1 MERAS
6 SKHSP
11 RVDDEMASEVR
22 GIVQGAAGGRV
33 QEWKMPEPAGEDQP
47 DGAVVP
53 GGYGRGEPAGVG
65 NPQSE
70 EFSRFGTYLGRA
82 FPGDREALIAS
93 ARTLSAPDEVLQRL
107 AALPPG
113 TSFRNA
119 AEVWAAVS
127 QAG

>member
-11 RVDDEMASEVR
+11 RVDDEMAQEVR
-22 GIVQGAAGGRV
+22 GIVQGTAGGRA
-33 QEWKMPEPAGEDQP
+33 QEWKMPEPPGEDQP
-47 DGAVVP
+47 GPTVAPD
-53 GGYGRGEPAGVG
+53 GGYGRGEYAGVG
-65 NPQSE
+65 SAQGE
-70 EFSRFGTYLGRA
+70 EFSRFGSYLPRS
-82 FPGDREALIAS
+82 FPADRDVLVAG
-93 ARTLSAPDEVLQRL
+93 ARTLGAPDDVLRRL

-119 AEVWAAVS
+119 AEVWAAS